1 MSVYNLQGVQ
11 LDALFD
17 KDGASIDTAYDID
30 GNVVF
35 SAEESETVDYS
46 TYTVSPFCSVPCK
59 QGFAIWGGYIFLC
72 DQDGTCKIVDIE
84 TDTVIQTANITTGHG
99 NSASFGRFQNPSD
112 EFPLLYISHDLG
124 APSNNNYEYVY
135 HIERSGQT
143 FLFTLVQTLKWAS
156 SQTGYM
162 ANSAID
168 TQTNTIYM
176 FGYSINDAL
185 SDRDGTNKM
194 VLTAWDLNSLTDNGD
209 GTYTPAY
216 LRPKITTD
224 YFIYAHIG
232 QTFKDGLVWSG
243 AGSQNGYA
251 VAINPNDGSIKH
263 NIPLHQTGEGEGVA
277 FVSANEMVVG
287 YYNDGF
293 YKYTFSL
300 KEAST

>member
-17 KDGASIDTAYDID
+17 KDGAPIETAYDAS

-46 TYTVSPFCSVPCK
+46 TYTVSKYCSVPCR
-59 QGFAIWGGYIFLC
+59 QGFAIYGGYIFAC
-72 DQDGTCKIVDIE
+72 DKDDSCTIISIE
-84 TDTVIQTANITTGHG
+84 DDEVVDTVSITTGHG

-168 TQTNTIYM
+168 TQSNVMYM
-176 FGYSINDAL
+176 LGYSAANAG
-185 SDRDGTNKM
+185 SDLDGTNVM
-194 VLTAWDLNSLTDNGD
+194 ILTAWDLNNLTDNGD
-209 GTYTPAY
+209 GTFTPMY
-216 LRPKITTD
+216 LRKTKTD
-224 YFIYAHIG
+224 YFIAYHFG
-232 QTFKDGLVWSG
+232 QTFDSRLIWGGTGEQPGDIYAISPNTG
-243 AGSQNGYA
+243 AITYT
-251 VAINPNDGSIKH
+251 
-263 NIPLHQTGEGEGVA
+263 IPLHKTGEGEGIA
-277 FVSANEMVVG
+277 FLSETEAIVG
-287 YYNDGF
+287 FYNDGF
-293 YKYTFSL
+293 YKYTFPL
-300 KEAST
+300 KEGTP